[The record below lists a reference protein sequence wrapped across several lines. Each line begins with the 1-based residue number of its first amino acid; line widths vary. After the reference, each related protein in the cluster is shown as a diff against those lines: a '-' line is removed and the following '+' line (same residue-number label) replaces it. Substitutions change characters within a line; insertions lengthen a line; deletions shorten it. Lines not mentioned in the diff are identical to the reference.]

1 MKISVQNAKI
11 HKFAEQENHLIFSTK
26 NISKDTYDYTYCH
39 PEPSALN
46 VAEGAAKDL
55 YRKDASLLS
64 A

>member
-1 MKISVQNAKI
+1 M
-11 HKFAEQENHLIFSTK
+11 FSTK
-26 NISKDTYDYTYCH
+26 NISKDTYDYTYYH

-55 YRKDASLLS
+55 YRKDASLRS